1 VCGLCVYVEMEAMR
15 DGSSRPINEDKLK
28 GDDD

>member
-1 VCGLCVYVEMEAMR
+1 LIVPYVEMEAMR
-15 DGSSRPINEDKLK
+15 DRSSWPVIEDRLK